1 MKRARSYCT
10 IFSVLP
16 SSQAVHST
24 SSFKKGPLQG
34 NGQTIV
40 CGITDYRR
48 AAQGAVSDVSL
59 FAPGRGQLAW
69 HYTRAAQGAVSDV
82 SLFAPGRGQLAWHYY
97 RRAAQGAVSD
107 VSLFAPCRGQLAL
120 ALQTSCAGGS

>member
-69 HYTRAAQGAVSDV
+69 HY
-82 SLFAPGRGQLAWHYY
+82 Y

-120 ALQTSCAGGS
+120 ALQSSCAGGS

>member
-1 MKRARSYCT
+1 MYH
-10 IFSVLP
+10 IYGIVP
-16 SSQAVHST
+16 SSQAVHYT
-24 SSFKKGPLQG
+24 SSFLRDLSKVMARPSFAALQKSCTG
-34 NGQTIV
+34 GT
-40 CGITDYRR
+40 
-48 AAQGAVSDVSL
+48 VSDVSL

-69 HYTRAAQGAVSDV
+69 H
-82 SLFAPGRGQLAWHYY
+82 Y